1 MNRILIGSGKNK
13 LEKVKGD
20 ELVVNVDKDTNILIN
35 SNNFKKCVIDVVDS
49 NLNALIIRENDIN
62 QSYEI
67 NIRGGIVVLN
77 LVSYSSLG
85 LDVKI
90 NLNKENSKVF
100 VYNSVIANKK
110 EIYNIRVN
118 HNALKTDSNIYNNG
132 ITKDLGTIVF
142 NVTSYVP
149 KKSISSSVN
158 QDSKIIT
165 LNEVNDNE
173 INPVLLIDEYDSEAR
188 HAAFIGNFNKTQLFY
203 LMSRGLSKKEA
214 SNLLINGLLIGTLDV
229 CFNEKENLKKKLND
243 EWR

>member
-13 LEKVKGD
+13 LEKAKGD

-132 ITKDLGTIVF
+132 ITKDLGSIVF

>member
-132 ITKDLGTIVF
+132 ITKDLGSIIF

>member
-13 LEKVKGD
+13 LEKAKGD

-118 HNALKTDSNIYNNG
+118 HNALKTDSDIYNNG

>member
-118 HNALKTDSNIYNNG
+118 HNALKTDSDIYNNG

>member
-13 LEKVKGD
+13 LEKIKGD
-20 ELVVNVDKDTNILIN
+20 ELVVNIDKDTNILIN
-35 SNNFKKCVIDVVDS
+35 NNNFKKCVIDVNNS

-85 LDVKI
+85 LDIKI
-90 NLNKENSKVF
+90 NLNKEDSKVY
-100 VYNSVIANKK
+100 VYNSVVANKK

-149 KKSISSSVN
+149 KKSILSSVN

>member
-13 LEKVKGD
+13 LEKAKGD

>member
-13 LEKVKGD
+13 LEKAKGD
-20 ELVVNVDKDTNILIN
+20 ELVVNVDKDTNILID

-90 NLNKENSKVF
+90 NLNKENSKAF

-188 HAAFIGNFNKTQLFY
+188 HAAFIGNFDKTQLFY

>member
-13 LEKVKGD
+13 LEKAKGD

-110 EIYNIRVN
+110 EIYNIRIN

-132 ITKDLGTIVF
+132 ITKDLGSIVF

>member
-1 MNRILIGSGKNK
+1 M
-13 LEKVKGD
+13 
-20 ELVVNVDKDTNILIN
+20 
-35 SNNFKKCVIDVVDS
+35 
-49 NLNALIIRENDIN
+49 
-62 QSYEI
+62 
-67 NIRGGIVVLN
+67 LN

-90 NLNKENSKVF
+90 NLNKENSKAF

-188 HAAFIGNFNKTQLFY
+188 HAAFIGNFDKTQLFY

>member
-35 SNNFKKCVIDVVDS
+35 SNNFKRCVIDVVDS

-132 ITKDLGTIVF
+132 ITKDLGSIVF

>member
-13 LEKVKGD
+13 LEKIKGD
-20 ELVVNVDKDTNILIN
+20 ELVVNIDKDTNILIN
-35 SNNFKKCVIDVVDS
+35 NNNFKKCVIDVNNS

-85 LDVKI
+85 LDIKI
-90 NLNKENSKVF
+90 NLNKEDSKVY
-100 VYNSVIANKK
+100 VYNSVVANKK

-118 HNALKTDSNIYNNG
+118 HNALKTDSDIYNNG

-149 KKSISSSVN
+149 KKSILSSVN

>member
-35 SNNFKKCVIDVVDS
+35 SNNFKRCVIDVVDS

>member
-35 SNNFKKCVIDVVDS
+35 SNNFKKCVIDVFDS

-118 HNALKTDSNIYNNG
+118 HNALKTDSDIYNNG

-188 HAAFIGNFNKTQLFY
+188 HAAFIGNFDKTQLFY

>member
-13 LEKVKGD
+13 LEKAKGD
-20 ELVVNVDKDTNILIN
+20 ELVVNVDKDTNILID

>member
-13 LEKVKGD
+13 LEKAKGD

-67 NIRGGIVVLN
+67 NIRGDIVVLN

-110 EIYNIRVN
+110 EIYNIRIN

-132 ITKDLGTIVF
+132 ITKDLGSIVF

>member
-35 SNNFKKCVIDVVDS
+35 SNNFKKCIIDVVDS

-118 HNALKTDSNIYNNG
+118 HNALKTDSDIYNNG

>member
-1 MNRILIGSGKNK
+1 MY
-13 LEKVKGD
+13 
-20 ELVVNVDKDTNILIN
+20 VVNVDKDTNILID
-35 SNNFKKCVIDVVDS
+35 SNNFKKCVIDVDDS

-118 HNALKTDSNIYNNG
+118 HNALKTDSDIYNNG

-188 HAAFIGNFNKTQLFY
+188 HAAFIGNFDKTQLFY
-203 LMSRGLSKKEA
+203 LMRG
-214 SNLLINGLLIGTLDV
+214 D
-229 CFNEKENLKKKLND
+229 
-243 EWR
+243 

>member
-13 LEKVKGD
+13 LEKAKGD
-20 ELVVNVDKDTNILIN
+20 ELVVNVDKDTNILID

-62 QSYEI
+62 
-67 NIRGGIVVLN
+67 
-77 LVSYSSLG
+77 SSIG

-142 NVTSYVP
+142 NVPSYVP

-203 LMSRGLSKKEA
+203 LMSRGLNKKEA

>member
-13 LEKVKGD
+13 LEKAKGD

-35 SNNFKKCVIDVVDS
+35 SNNFKKCVIDVDDS

>member
-35 SNNFKKCVIDVVDS
+35 SNNFKKCVIDVDDS

-132 ITKDLGTIVF
+132 ITKDLGSIIF

>member
-20 ELVVNVDKDTNILIN
+20 ELVVNVDKDTNILID

-118 HNALKTDSNIYNNG
+118 HNALKTDSDIYNNG

>member
-13 LEKVKGD
+13 LEKAKGD

-35 SNNFKKCVIDVVDS
+35 SNNFKKCIIDVDDS

-85 LDVKI
+85 FDVKI

-118 HNALKTDSNIYNNG
+118 HNALKTDSDIYNNG

>member
-13 LEKVKGD
+13 LEKAKGD

-118 HNALKTDSNIYNNG
+118 HNALKTDSDIYNNG

-188 HAAFIGNFNKTQLFY
+188 HAAFIGNFDKTQLFY

>member
-188 HAAFIGNFNKTQLFY
+188 HAAFIGNFDKTQLFY

>member
-13 LEKVKGD
+13 LEKAKGD

-188 HAAFIGNFNKTQLFY
+188 HAAFIGNFDKTQLFY

>member
-35 SNNFKKCVIDVVDS
+35 SNNFKKCVIDVDDS

-67 NIRGGIVVLN
+67 NIRGDIVVLN

-132 ITKDLGTIVF
+132 ITKDLGSIVF

>member
-118 HNALKTDSNIYNNG
+118 HNALKTDSDIYNNG

-188 HAAFIGNFNKTQLFY
+188 HAAFIGNFDKTQLFY

>member
-13 LEKVKGD
+13 LEKAKGD

-132 ITKDLGTIVF
+132 ITKDLGSIVF

-188 HAAFIGNFNKTQLFY
+188 HAAFIGNFDKTQLFY

>member
-20 ELVVNVDKDTNILIN
+20 ELVVNVDKDTNILID

-67 NIRGGIVVLN
+67 NIRGDIVVLN

-110 EIYNIRVN
+110 EIYNIRIN

-132 ITKDLGTIVF
+132 ITKDLGSIVF

>member
-110 EIYNIRVN
+110 EIYNIRIN

>member
-132 ITKDLGTIVF
+132 ITKDLGSIVF

-188 HAAFIGNFNKTQLFY
+188 HAAFIGNFDKTQLFY

>member
-13 LEKVKGD
+13 LEKAKGD

-149 KKSISSSVN
+149 KKSILSSVN

-203 LMSRGLSKKEA
+203 LMSRGLNKKEA

>member
-13 LEKVKGD
+13 LEKAKGD

-35 SNNFKKCVIDVVDS
+35 SNNFKKCIIDVDDS

-132 ITKDLGTIVF
+132 ITKDLGSIVF

>member
-13 LEKVKGD
+13 LEKAKGD
-20 ELVVNVDKDTNILIN
+20 ELVVNVDKDTNILID

-132 ITKDLGTIVF
+132 ITKDLGSIVF

-188 HAAFIGNFNKTQLFY
+188 HAAFIGNFDKTQLFY

>member
-13 LEKVKGD
+13 LEKAKGD

-35 SNNFKKCVIDVVDS
+35 SNNFKKCIIDVVDS

-67 NIRGGIVVLN
+67 NIHGGIVVLN

-118 HNALKTDSNIYNNG
+118 HNALKTDSDIYNNG

>member
-13 LEKVKGD
+13 LEKAKGD

-35 SNNFKKCVIDVVDS
+35 SNNFKKCIIDVDDS

-188 HAAFIGNFNKTQLFY
+188 HAAFIGNFDKTQLFY

>member
-13 LEKVKGD
+13 LEKIKGD
-20 ELVVNVDKDTNILIN
+20 ELVVNIDKDTNILIN
-35 SNNFKKCVIDVVDS
+35 NNNFKKCVIDVNDS

-85 LDVKI
+85 LDIKI
-90 NLNKENSKVF
+90 NLNKEDSKVY

-188 HAAFIGNFNKTQLFY
+188 HAAFIGNFDKTQLFY